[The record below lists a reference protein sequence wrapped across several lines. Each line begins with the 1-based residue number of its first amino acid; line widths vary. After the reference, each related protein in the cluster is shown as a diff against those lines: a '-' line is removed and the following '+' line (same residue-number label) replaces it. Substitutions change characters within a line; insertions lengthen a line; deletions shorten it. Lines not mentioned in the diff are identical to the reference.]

1 MKNYFKFNTDR
12 KYSPKL
18 LCFLAMW
25 ISHIFN
31 PSIIGC
37 AILIWSAA
45 VTSMDRTVFLLLLL
59 FCVLVPAGSIL
70 FMVYS
75 KKIDSVYPK
84 KRQQREKPLI
94 IGLISYTMAWLIAF
108 KMADDPITLA
118 IVSVFVIATASVLV
132 INRYWKISIHC
143 VGVSAA
149 AILVISENDQWI
161 FWCILPIMLISWA
174 RLHLCAHTISQ
185 ILGGLVLGA
194 FWGVLGLLIFIG
206 STYDASL

>member
-1 MKNYFKFNTDR
+1 MKNYFRFNTDR
-12 KYSPKL
+12 KDSPKL
-18 LCFLAMW
+18 RYFSAKW

-45 VTSMDRTVFLLLLL
+45 VTPMDRTVFVLLLLL
-59 FCVLVPAGSIL
+59 CVIVPTGSIL
-70 FMVYS
+70 FMVYT
-75 KKIDSVYPK
+75 KRIDSVYPK

-94 IGLISYTMAWLIAF
+94 IGLISYAMAWLVAF
-108 KMADDPITLA
+108 KMAVDPIIIV
-118 IVSVFVIATASVLV
+118 IVSVFVFATASVLV

-149 AILVISENDQWI
+149 VILVISENDQWM

-174 RLHLCAHTISQ
+174 RLHLCAHTFSQ
-185 ILGGLVLGA
+185 VLGGLILGA

-206 STYDASL
+206 TTYDASL

>member
-1 MKNYFKFNTDR
+1 MKNYFKFNPDR
-12 KYSPKL
+12 KDSSKL
-18 LCFLAMW
+18 RYFLAKW

-45 VTSMDRTVFLLLLL
+45 VTPMDRTVFVLLLLL
-59 FCVLVPAGSIL
+59 CVIVPTGSIL
-70 FMVYS
+70 FMVYT
-75 KKIDSVYPK
+75 KRIDSVYPK

-94 IGLISYTMAWLIAF
+94 IGLISYAMAWLVAF
-108 KMADDPITLA
+108 KMAVDPIIIV
-118 IVSVFVIATASVLV
+118 IVSVFVFATASVLV

-149 AILVISENDQWI
+149 VILVISENDQWM

-174 RLHLCAHTISQ
+174 RLHLCAHTFSQ
-185 ILGGLVLGA
+185 VLGGLILGA

-206 STYDASL
+206 TTYDASL